1 MKQKILFCSFFLML
15 FTAIGWAQEKIV
27 KGTVSSDEL
36 PLPGAAVVVKGTTH
50 GTQTDFDGNYT
61 LTVKEG
67 DILVF
72 SFVGYTTQEKKVT
85 GGGKNLTLNIKLKE
99 ETNTLDEVV
108 VTAYGGTQKKA
119 KVTSSIAT
127 VKAEVLSTG
136 SFSNPAQALSG
147 AIAGLRVAQTSG
159 SPGAAPTLVL
169 RGGTNLDGSG
179 SPLIIIDGQ
188 IRGGL
193 SDINPDDI
201 ESMDILKDAG
211 ATAIY
216 GARASNGVVL
226 ITTKKGRAGTSSLNV
241 KLKHGFA
248 YMNNQ
253 VDFLSARDYLYW
265 QRTAIRNSARVWQ
278 NGGGVWKGFTNEA
291 TLNGAQPYGTGNK
304 HFKSMTDNTVLNANE
319 NPNSYWSTMFSESL
333 SPSQKQQLL
342 SEGWQTMTDPI
353 TGKELIF
360 YDFDFKKAAFR
371 PFALTRDYS
380 LSMTGG
386 NDKGKYYA
394 GLGYYNQEGLPIM
407 SWYKRLTG
415 TLNAEYKLKPWLT
428 STSNFSIAYATWYK
442 NANNADDDA
451 YFGRMLSAPP
461 TQKDKVNGQIV
472 MGRGGNDGNPR
483 FYEGVFLRDNST
495 NKINFGQ
502 SLRADLYKGLS
513 LTVSGQLMFDE
524 GYYEGFNKDH
534 QISPGKNANNWSRSR
549 GSSAS
554 FERTIRQ
561 TYNSILNYKFDIN
574 AHHFDA
580 MAGYEYYDSYTRGL
594 SASGSEAPTDEFQ
607 DLGLTSNKEGKR
619 GVDTDHYGNRI
630 KSYFGR
636 LNYDYADKY
645 LFSFTIRRDGY
656 SRLINNRWGNFP
668 AASLGWIIS
677 REDFIPDNVKEV
689 LSFAKLRTSFGLNGN
704 VPDKFIGNYTLQGS
718 YGTNKYNGAV
728 GYAIGNFPNKGLRWE
743 KTRTFEVGL
752 DLGFIRN
759 RINANFTVYDRLT
772 SDKIQ
777 SMTLPHSSGAS
788 AINTNNGSFRN
799 RGVEIETN
807 FRIIE
812 KKDLRWNLA
821 INTAYNKNTVVKL
834 PDNGY
839 PNNRQ
844 DAFEVYDGTTG
855 NKKWVGGYQ
864 EGQEPGDMYAYDALG
879 VYQNEE
885 QVRQL
890 ANNLVDET
898 GSKKL
903 YGPAAW
909 ARLSDAEKE
918 KGLPIQPGDVI
929 WRDVNG
935 DGKIDKYDLVKAGN
949 MFPKWT
955 GGLNTTLSYKNMRL
969 SARMDYALNFKQ
981 RISVGNS
988 LPWYLGN
995 MQGTFNTVKQVKD
1008 TWTPDNPTAKY
1019 PKYYWA
1025 DQLGKR
1031 NYERSSTMFIYE
1043 GSYLA
1048 FREVALSYNFE
1059 KDIVSKVGLDNL
1071 EVSLIGQNLGYLTKA
1086 ETYSPEAL
1094 GQSSSGYPLPRTI
1107 ILGLNITF

>member
-1 MKQKILFCSFFLML
+1 MKQKYLFNVFFLL
-15 FTAIGWAQEKIV
+15 FFTTIGWAQEIMV
-27 KGTVSSDEL
+27 KGTVSSDEM

-50 GTQTDFDGNYT
+50 GTQTDFEGNYT
-61 LTVKEG
+61 LTAKEG

-72 SFVGYTTQEKKVT
+72 SFVGYTTQERRVT
-85 GGGKNLTLNIKLKE
+85 GNRPINVSLKE
-99 ETNTLDEVV
+99 EANVLEEVV
-108 VTAYGGTQKKA
+108 LTAYGGTQKKA
-119 KVTSSIAT
+119 KVTSSIAS
-127 VKAEVLSTG
+127 VKTEVLSTG

-147 AIAGLRVAQTSG
+147 AVAGLRVAQTSG

-179 SPLIIIDGQ
+179 SPLVIIDGQ

-193 SDINPDDI
+193 NDINPDDI

-226 ITTKKGRAGTSSLNV
+226 VTTKRGRAGVSSLNV

-253 VDFLSARDYLYW
+253 VEFLNARDYLYW
-265 QRTAIRNSARVWQ
+265 QRTAVRNSARVWQ
-278 NGGGVWKGFTNEA
+278 NASGDWKGFTNEA
-291 TLNGAQPYGTGNK
+291 SLSGAQPYGTGNK
-304 HFKSMTDNTVLNANE
+304 HFKSMTDDTVLNPNE
-319 NPNSYWSTMFSESL
+319 SANSYWSTMFSESL
-333 SPSQKQQLL
+333 SPSQKQKLL

-394 GLGYYNQEGLPIM
+394 GLGYYNQEGLPIK

-442 NANNADDDA
+442 NVNTSADDA

-461 TQKDKVNGQIV
+461 TQKEKVNGQIV
-472 MGRGGNDGNPR
+472 MGRGGGDGNPR
-483 FYEGVFLRDNST
+483 FYENIFLRDNNT

-513 LTVSGQLMFDE
+513 LTVSGQVMFDE
-524 GYYEGFNKDH
+524 EYYESFNKDH
-534 QISPGKNANNWSRSR
+534 QTSPGKAANNWSRTRST
-549 GSSAS
+549 SAS
-554 FERTIRQ
+554 FGRTIRQ
-561 TYNSILNYKFDIN
+561 TYNSILNYKFDIKS
-574 AHHFDA
+574 HHFDA

-619 GVDTDHYGNRI
+619 GIDSYHYGNRI

-668 AASLGWIIS
+668 AASLGWIIT
-677 REDFIPDNVKEV
+677 REEFIPDNIKRV

-704 VPDKFIGNYTLQGS
+704 VPDKFIGDYTLQGS

-728 GYAIGNFPNKGLRWE
+728 GYVIGTFPNKGLRWE

-752 DLGFIRN
+752 DLGFIQN
-759 RINANFTVYDRLT
+759 RINANFTLYDRLT

-807 FRIIE
+807 FRIID
-812 KKDLRWNLA
+812 KNDLHWSLA
-821 INTAYNKNTVVKL
+821 INAAYNKNTVVKL
-834 PDNGY
+834 PHNGY

-844 DAFEVYDGTTG
+844 DAIEVYNPTTG
-855 NKKWVGGYQ
+855 EKEWVGGYQ
-864 EGQEPGDMYAYDALG
+864 EGQEPGDMYAHEALG
-879 VYQNEE
+879 IYQNEE
-885 QVRQL
+885 QVRRL
-890 ANNLVDET
+890 ADNLVDET

-935 DGKIDKYDLVKAGN
+935 DGKIDNYDLVKAGN
-949 MFPKWT
+949 IYPKWT
-955 GGLNTTLSYKNMRL
+955 GGINTTLSYKNIRL

-981 RISVGNS
+981 RISIGNS

-995 MQGTFNTVKQVKD
+995 MQGTFNTVKQVND

-1031 NYERSSTMFIYE
+1031 NYYRSSTMFIYE

-1048 FREVALSYNFE
+1048 FREIALSYNFQ
-1059 KDIVSKVGLDNL
+1059 KDIVSKMGLDNL
-1071 EVSLIGQNLGYLTKA
+1071 ELSLIGQNLGYLTKA

-1094 GQSSSGYPLPRTI
+1094 GQSNSGYPLPRTI
-1107 ILGLNITF
+1107 ILGLNLTF

>member
-1 MKQKILFCSFFLML
+1 MKQKYLFNVFFLL
-15 FTAIGWAQEKIV
+15 FFTTIGWAQEIIV
-27 KGTVSSDEL
+27 KGTVSSDEM

-50 GTQTDFDGNYT
+50 GTQTDFEGNYT
-61 LTVKEG
+61 LTAKEG

-72 SFVGYTTQEKKVT
+72 SFVGYTTQERKVT
-85 GGGKNLTLNIKLKE
+85 GSRPINVSLKE
-99 ETNTLDEVV
+99 EANVLEEVV
-108 VTAYGGTQKKA
+108 LTAYGGTQKKA
-119 KVTSSIAT
+119 KVTSSIAS
-127 VKAEVLSTG
+127 VKTEVLSTG

-147 AIAGLRVAQTSG
+147 AVAGLRVAQTSG

-179 SPLIIIDGQ
+179 SPLVIIDGQ

-193 SDINPDDI
+193 NDINPDDI

-226 ITTKKGRAGTSSLNV
+226 VTTKRGRAGVSSLNV

-253 VDFLSARDYLYW
+253 VEFLNARDYLYW
-265 QRTAIRNSARVWQ
+265 QRTAVRNSARVWQ
-278 NGGGVWKGFTNEA
+278 NASGDWKGFTNEA
-291 TLNGAQPYGTGNK
+291 SLSGAQPYGTGNK
-304 HFKSMTDNTVLNANE
+304 HFKSMTDDTVLNPNE
-319 NPNSYWSTMFSESL
+319 SANSYWSTMFSESL
-333 SPSQKQQLL
+333 SPSQKQKLL

-394 GLGYYNQEGLPIM
+394 GLGYYNQEGLPIK

-442 NANNADDDA
+442 NVNTSADDA

-461 TQKDKVNGQIV
+461 TQKEKVNGQIV
-472 MGRGGNDGNPR
+472 MGRGGADGNPR
-483 FYEGVFLRDNST
+483 FYENIFLRDNNT

-513 LTVSGQLMFDE
+513 LTVSGQVMFDE
-524 GYYEGFNKDH
+524 EYYESFNKDH
-534 QISPGKNANNWSRSR
+534 QTSPGKAANNWSRTRST
-549 GSSAS
+549 SAS
-554 FERTIRQ
+554 FGRTIRQ
-561 TYNSILNYKFDIN
+561 TYNSILNYKFDIKS
-574 AHHFDA
+574 HHFDA

-619 GVDTDHYGNRI
+619 GIDSYHYGNRI

-668 AASLGWIIS
+668 AASLGWIIT
-677 REDFIPDNVKEV
+677 REEFIPDNIKRV

-704 VPDKFIGNYTLQGS
+704 VPDKFIGDYTLQGS

-728 GYAIGNFPNKGLRWE
+728 GYVIGTFPNKGLRWE

-752 DLGFIRN
+752 DLGFIQN
-759 RINANFTVYDRLT
+759 RINANFTLYDRLT

-807 FRIIE
+807 FRIID
-812 KKDLRWNLA
+812 KNDLHWSLA
-821 INTAYNKNTVVKL
+821 VNAAYNKNTVVKL
-834 PDNGY
+834 PYNGY

-844 DAFEVYDGTTG
+844 DAIEVYNPTTG
-855 NKKWVGGYQ
+855 EKEWVGGYQ
-864 EGQEPGDMYAYDALG
+864 EGQEPGDMYAHEALG
-879 VYQNEE
+879 IYQNEE
-885 QVRQL
+885 QVRRL
-890 ANNLVDET
+890 ADNLVDET

-935 DGKIDKYDLVKAGN
+935 DGKIDNYDLVKAGN
-949 MFPKWT
+949 IYPKWT
-955 GGLNTTLSYKNMRL
+955 GGINTTLSYKNIRF

-981 RISVGNS
+981 RISIGNS

-995 MQGTFNTVKQVKD
+995 MQGTFNTVKQVND

-1031 NYERSSTMFIYE
+1031 NYYRSSTMFIYE

-1048 FREVALSYNFE
+1048 FREIALSYNFQ
-1059 KDIVSKVGLDNL
+1059 KDIVSKMGLDNL
-1071 EVSLIGQNLGYLTKA
+1071 ELSLIGQNLGYLTKA

-1094 GQSSSGYPLPRTI
+1094 GQSNSGYPLPRTI
-1107 ILGLNITF
+1107 ILGLNLTF

>member
-1 MKQKILFCSFFLML
+1 MKQKYLFNVFFLL
-15 FTAIGWAQEKIV
+15 FFTTIGWAQEIIV
-27 KGTVSSDEL
+27 KGTVSSDEM

-50 GTQTDFDGNYT
+50 GTQTDFEGNYT
-61 LTVKEG
+61 LTAKEG

-72 SFVGYTTQEKKVT
+72 SFVGYTTQERRVT
-85 GGGKNLTLNIKLKE
+85 GNRPINVSLKE
-99 ETNTLDEVV
+99 EANVLEEVV
-108 VTAYGGTQKKA
+108 LTAYGGTQKKA
-119 KVTSSIAT
+119 KVTSSIAS
-127 VKAEVLSTG
+127 VKTEVLSTG

-147 AIAGLRVAQTSG
+147 AVAGLRVAQTSG

-179 SPLIIIDGQ
+179 SPLVIIDGQ

-193 SDINPDDI
+193 NDINPDDI

-226 ITTKKGRAGTSSLNV
+226 VTTKKGRLGVSSLNV

-253 VDFLSARDYLYW
+253 VEFLNARDYLYW
-265 QRTAIRNSARVWQ
+265 QRTAVRNSARVWQ
-278 NGGGVWKGFTNEA
+278 NASGDWKGFTNEA
-291 TLNGAQPYGTGNK
+291 SLSGAQPYGTGNI
-304 HFKSMTDNTVLNANE
+304 HFKSMTDDTVLNPNE
-319 NPNSYWSTMFSESL
+319 SANSYWSTMFSESL
-333 SPSQKQQLL
+333 SPSQKQKLL

-394 GLGYYNQEGLPIM
+394 GLGYYNQEGLPIK

-442 NANNADDDA
+442 NVNTSADDA

-461 TQKDKVNGQIV
+461 TQKEKVNGQIV
-472 MGRGGNDGNPR
+472 MGRGGGDGNPR
-483 FYEGVFLRDNST
+483 FYENIFLRDNNT

-513 LTVSGQLMFDE
+513 LTVSGQVMFDE
-524 GYYEGFNKDH
+524 EYYESFNKDH
-534 QISPGKNANNWSRSR
+534 QTSPGKAANNWSRTRST
-549 GSSAS
+549 SAS
-554 FERTIRQ
+554 FGRTIRQ
-561 TYNSILNYKFDIN
+561 TYNSILNYKFDIKS
-574 AHHFDA
+574 HHFDA

-619 GVDTDHYGNRI
+619 GIDSYHYGNRI

-668 AASLGWIIS
+668 AASLGWIIT
-677 REDFIPDNVKEV
+677 REEFIPDNIKRV

-704 VPDKFIGNYTLQGS
+704 VPDKFIGDYTLQGS

-728 GYAIGNFPNKGLRWE
+728 GYVIGTFPNKGLRWE

-752 DLGFIRN
+752 DLGFIQN
-759 RINANFTVYDRLT
+759 RINANFTLYDRLT

-807 FRIIE
+807 FRIID
-812 KKDLRWNLA
+812 KNDLHWSLA
-821 INTAYNKNTVVKL
+821 INAAYNKNTVVKL
-834 PDNGY
+834 PHNGY

-844 DAFEVYDGTTG
+844 DAIEVYNPTTG
-855 NKKWVGGYQ
+855 EKEWVGGYQ
-864 EGQEPGDMYAYDALG
+864 EGQEPGDMYAHEALG
-879 VYQNEE
+879 IYQNEE
-885 QVRQL
+885 QVRRL
-890 ANNLVDET
+890 ADNLVDET

-935 DGKIDKYDLVKAGN
+935 DGKIDNYDLVKAGN
-949 MFPKWT
+949 IYPKWT
-955 GGLNTTLSYKNMRL
+955 GGINTTLSYKNIRL

-981 RISVGNS
+981 RISIGNS

-995 MQGTFNTVKQVKD
+995 MQGTFNTVKQVND

-1031 NYERSSTMFIYE
+1031 NYYRSSTMFIYE

-1048 FREVALSYNFE
+1048 FREIALSYNFQ
-1059 KDIVSKVGLDNL
+1059 KDIVSKMGLDNL
-1071 EVSLIGQNLGYLTKA
+1071 ELSLIGQNLGYLTKA

-1094 GQSSSGYPLPRTI
+1094 GQSNSGYPLPRTI
-1107 ILGLNITF
+1107 ILGLNLTF

>member
-1 MKQKILFCSFFLML
+1 MKQKYLFNVFFLL
-15 FTAIGWAQEKIV
+15 FFTTIGWAQEIIV
-27 KGTVSSDEL
+27 KGTVSSDEM

-50 GTQTDFDGNYT
+50 GTQTDFEGNYT
-61 LTVKEG
+61 LTAKEG

-72 SFVGYTTQEKKVT
+72 SFVGYTTQEKRVT
-85 GGGKNLTLNIKLKE
+85 GSRPINVSLKE
-99 ETNTLDEVV
+99 EANVLEEVV
-108 VTAYGGTQKKA
+108 LTAYGGTQKKA
-119 KVTSSIAT
+119 KVTSSIAS
-127 VKAEVLSTG
+127 VKTEVLSTG

-147 AIAGLRVAQTSG
+147 AVAGLRVAQTSG

-179 SPLIIIDGQ
+179 SPLVIIDGQ

-193 SDINPDDI
+193 NDINPDDI

-226 ITTKKGRAGTSSLNV
+226 VTTKRGRAGVSSLNV

-253 VDFLSARDYLYW
+253 VEFLNARDYLYW
-265 QRTAIRNSARVWQ
+265 QRTAVRNSARVWQ
-278 NGGGVWKGFTNEA
+278 NASGDWKGFTNEA
-291 TLNGAQPYGTGNK
+291 SLSGAQPYGTGNK
-304 HFKSMTDNTVLNANE
+304 HFKSMTDDTVLNPNE
-319 NPNSYWSTMFSESL
+319 SANSYWSTMFSESL
-333 SPSQKQQLL
+333 SPSQKQKLL

-394 GLGYYNQEGLPIM
+394 GLGYYNQEGLPIK

-442 NANNADDDA
+442 NVNTSADDA

-461 TQKDKVNGQIV
+461 TQKEKVNGQIV
-472 MGRGGNDGNPR
+472 MGRGGGDGNPR
-483 FYEGVFLRDNST
+483 FYENIFLRDNNT

-513 LTVSGQLMFDE
+513 LTVSGQVMFDE
-524 GYYEGFNKDH
+524 EYYESFNKDH
-534 QISPGKNANNWSRSR
+534 QTSPGKAANNWSRTRST
-549 GSSAS
+549 SAS
-554 FERTIRQ
+554 FGRTIRQ
-561 TYNSILNYKFDIN
+561 TYNSILNYKFDIKS
-574 AHHFDA
+574 HHFDA

-619 GVDTDHYGNRI
+619 GIDSYHYGNRI

-668 AASLGWIIS
+668 AASLGWIIT
-677 REDFIPDNVKEV
+677 REEFIPDNIKRV

-704 VPDKFIGNYTLQGS
+704 VPDKFIGDYTLQGS

-728 GYAIGNFPNKGLRWE
+728 GYVIGTFPNKGLRWE

-752 DLGFIRN
+752 DLGFIQN
-759 RINANFTVYDRLT
+759 RINANFTLYDRLT

-807 FRIIE
+807 FRIID
-812 KKDLRWNLA
+812 KNDLHWSLA
-821 INTAYNKNTVVKL
+821 INAAYNKNTVVKL
-834 PDNGY
+834 PHNGY

-844 DAFEVYDGTTG
+844 DAIEVYNPTTG
-855 NKKWVGGYQ
+855 EKEWVGGYQ
-864 EGQEPGDMYAYDALG
+864 EGQEPGDMYAHEALG
-879 VYQNEE
+879 IYQNEE
-885 QVRQL
+885 QVRRL
-890 ANNLVDET
+890 ADNLVDET

-935 DGKIDKYDLVKAGN
+935 DGKIDNYDLVKAGN
-949 MFPKWT
+949 IYPKWT
-955 GGLNTTLSYKNMRL
+955 GGINTTLSYKNIRL

-981 RISVGNS
+981 RISIGNS

-995 MQGTFNTVKQVKD
+995 MQGTFNTVKQVND

-1031 NYERSSTMFIYE
+1031 NYYRSSTMFIYE

-1048 FREVALSYNFE
+1048 FREIALSYNFQ
-1059 KDIVSKVGLDNL
+1059 KDIVSKMGLDNL
-1071 EVSLIGQNLGYLTKA
+1071 ELSLIGQNLGYLTKA

-1094 GQSSSGYPLPRTI
+1094 GQSNSGYPLPRTI
-1107 ILGLNITF
+1107 ILGLNLTF

>member
-1 MKQKILFCSFFLML
+1 MKQKYLFNVFFLL
-15 FTAIGWAQEKIV
+15 FFTTIGWAQEIMV
-27 KGTVSSDEL
+27 KGTVSSDEM

-50 GTQTDFDGNYT
+50 GTQTDFEGNYT
-61 LTVKEG
+61 LTAKEG

-72 SFVGYTTQEKKVT
+72 SFVGYTTQERRVT
-85 GGGKNLTLNIKLKE
+85 GNRPINVSLKE
-99 ETNTLDEVV
+99 EANVLEEVV
-108 VTAYGGTQKKA
+108 LTAYGGTQKKA
-119 KVTSSIAT
+119 KVTSSIAS
-127 VKAEVLSTG
+127 VKTEVLSTG

-147 AIAGLRVAQTSG
+147 AVAGLRVAQTSG

-179 SPLIIIDGQ
+179 SPLVIIDGQ

-193 SDINPDDI
+193 NDINPDDI

-226 ITTKKGRAGTSSLNV
+226 VTTKKGRLGVSSLNV

-253 VDFLSARDYLYW
+253 VEFLNARDYLYW
-265 QRTAIRNSARVWQ
+265 QRTAVRNSARVWQ
-278 NGGGVWKGFTNEA
+278 NASGDWKGFTNEA
-291 TLNGAQPYGTGNK
+291 SLSGAQPYGTGNI
-304 HFKSMTDNTVLNANE
+304 HFKSMTDDTVLNPNE
-319 NPNSYWSTMFSESL
+319 SANSYWSTMFSESL
-333 SPSQKQQLL
+333 SPSQKQKLL

-394 GLGYYNQEGLPIM
+394 GLGYYNQEGLPIK

-442 NANNADDDA
+442 NVNTSADDA

-461 TQKDKVNGQIV
+461 TQKEKVNGQIV
-472 MGRGGNDGNPR
+472 MGRGGGDGNPR
-483 FYEGVFLRDNST
+483 FYENIFLRDNNT

-513 LTVSGQLMFDE
+513 LTVSGQVMFDE
-524 GYYEGFNKDH
+524 EYYESFNKDH
-534 QISPGKNANNWSRSR
+534 QTSPGKAANNWSRTRST
-549 GSSAS
+549 SAS
-554 FERTIRQ
+554 FGRTIRQ
-561 TYNSILNYKFDIN
+561 TYNSILNYKFDIKS
-574 AHHFDA
+574 HHFDA

-619 GVDTDHYGNRI
+619 GIDSYHYGNRI

-668 AASLGWIIS
+668 AASLGWIIT
-677 REDFIPDNVKEV
+677 REEFIPDNIKRV

-704 VPDKFIGNYTLQGS
+704 VPDKFIGDYTLQGS

-728 GYAIGNFPNKGLRWE
+728 GYVIGTFPNKGLRWE

-752 DLGFIRN
+752 DLGFIQN
-759 RINANFTVYDRLT
+759 RINANFTLYDRLT

-807 FRIIE
+807 FRIID
-812 KKDLRWNLA
+812 KNDLHWSLA
-821 INTAYNKNTVVKL
+821 INAAYNKNTVVKL
-834 PDNGY
+834 PHNGY

-844 DAFEVYDGTTG
+844 DAIEVYNPTTG
-855 NKKWVGGYQ
+855 EKEWVGGYQ
-864 EGQEPGDMYAYDALG
+864 EGQEPGDMYAHEALG
-879 VYQNEE
+879 IYQNEE
-885 QVRQL
+885 QVRRL
-890 ANNLVDET
+890 ADNLVDET

-935 DGKIDKYDLVKAGN
+935 DGIIDNYDLVKAGN
-949 MFPKWT
+949 IYPKWT
-955 GGLNTTLSYKNMRL
+955 GGINTTLSYKNIRL

-981 RISVGNS
+981 RISIGNS

-995 MQGTFNTVKQVKD
+995 MQGTFNTVKQVND

-1031 NYERSSTMFIYE
+1031 NYYRSSTMFIYE

-1048 FREVALSYNFE
+1048 FREIALSYNFQ
-1059 KDIVSKVGLDNL
+1059 KDIVSKMGLDNL
-1071 EVSLIGQNLGYLTKA
+1071 ELSLIGQNLGYLTKA

-1094 GQSSSGYPLPRTI
+1094 GQSNSGYPLPRTI
-1107 ILGLNITF
+1107 ILGLNLTF

>member
-1 MKQKILFCSFFLML
+1 MKQKYLFNVFFLL
-15 FTAIGWAQEKIV
+15 FFTTIGWAQEIMV
-27 KGTVSSDEL
+27 KGTVSSDEM
-36 PLPGAAVVVKGTTH
+36 PLPGAAVVVKDTTH
-50 GTQTDFDGNYT
+50 GTQTDFEGNYT
-61 LTVKEG
+61 LTAKEG

-72 SFVGYTTQEKKVT
+72 SFVGYTTQERRVT
-85 GGGKNLTLNIKLKE
+85 GNRPINVSLKE
-99 ETNTLDEVV
+99 EANVLEEVV
-108 VTAYGGTQKKA
+108 LTAYGGTQKKA
-119 KVTSSIAT
+119 KVTSSIAS
-127 VKAEVLSTG
+127 VKTEVLSTG

-147 AIAGLRVAQTSG
+147 AVAGLRVAQTSG

-179 SPLIIIDGQ
+179 SPLVIIDGQ

-193 SDINPDDI
+193 NDINPDDI

-226 ITTKKGRAGTSSLNV
+226 VTTKKGRLGVSSLNV

-253 VDFLSARDYLYW
+253 VEFLNARDYLYW
-265 QRTAIRNSARVWQ
+265 QRTAVRNSARVWQ
-278 NGGGVWKGFTNEA
+278 NASGDWKGFTNEA
-291 TLNGAQPYGTGNK
+291 SLSGAQPYGTGNK
-304 HFKSMTDNTVLNANE
+304 HFKSMTDDTVLNPNE
-319 NPNSYWSTMFSESL
+319 SANSYWSTMFSESL
-333 SPSQKQQLL
+333 SPSQKQKLL

-394 GLGYYNQEGLPIM
+394 GLGYYNQEGLPIK

-442 NANNADDDA
+442 NVNTSADDA

-461 TQKDKVNGQIV
+461 TQKEKVNGQIV
-472 MGRGGNDGNPR
+472 MGRGGGDGNPR
-483 FYEGVFLRDNST
+483 FYENIFLRDNNT

-513 LTVSGQLMFDE
+513 LTVSGQVMFDE
-524 GYYEGFNKDH
+524 EYYESFNKDH
-534 QISPGKNANNWSRSR
+534 QTSPGKAANNWSRTRST
-549 GSSAS
+549 SAS
-554 FERTIRQ
+554 FGRTIRQ
-561 TYNSILNYKFDIN
+561 TYNSILNYKFDIKS
-574 AHHFDA
+574 HHFDA

-619 GVDTDHYGNRI
+619 GIDSYHYGNRI

-668 AASLGWIIS
+668 AASLGWIIT
-677 REDFIPDNVKEV
+677 REEFIPDNIKRV

-704 VPDKFIGNYTLQGS
+704 VPDKFIGDYTLQGS

-728 GYAIGNFPNKGLRWE
+728 GYVIGTFPNKGLRWE

-752 DLGFIRN
+752 DLGFIQN
-759 RINANFTVYDRLT
+759 RINANFTLYDRLT

-807 FRIIE
+807 FRIID
-812 KKDLRWNLA
+812 KNDLHWSLA
-821 INTAYNKNTVVKL
+821 INAAYNKNTVVKL
-834 PDNGY
+834 PHNGY

-844 DAFEVYDGTTG
+844 DAIEVYNPTTG
-855 NKKWVGGYQ
+855 EKEWVGGYQ
-864 EGQEPGDMYAYDALG
+864 EGQEPGDMYAHEALG
-879 VYQNEE
+879 IYQNEE
-885 QVRQL
+885 QVRRL

-935 DGKIDKYDLVKAGN
+935 DGKIDNYDLVKAGN
-949 MFPKWT
+949 IYPKWT
-955 GGLNTTLSYKNMRL
+955 GGINTTLSYKNIRL

-981 RISVGNS
+981 RISIGNS

-995 MQGTFNTVKQVKD
+995 MQGTFNTVKQVND

-1031 NYERSSTMFIYE
+1031 NYYRSSTMFIYE

-1048 FREVALSYNFE
+1048 FREIALSYNFQ
-1059 KDIVSKVGLDNL
+1059 KDIVSKMGLDNL
-1071 EVSLIGQNLGYLTKA
+1071 ELSLIGQNLGYLTKA

-1094 GQSSSGYPLPRTI
+1094 GQSNSGYPLPRTI
-1107 ILGLNITF
+1107 ILGLNLTF

>member
-1 MKQKILFCSFFLML
+1 MKQKYLFNVFFLL
-15 FTAIGWAQEKIV
+15 FFTTIGWTQEIIV
-27 KGTVSSDEL
+27 KGTVSSDEM

-50 GTQTDFDGNYT
+50 GTQTDFEGNYT
-61 LTVKEG
+61 LTAKEG

-72 SFVGYTTQEKKVT
+72 SFVGYTTQERRVT
-85 GGGKNLTLNIKLKE
+85 GNRPINVSLKE
-99 ETNTLDEVV
+99 EANVLEEVV
-108 VTAYGGTQKKA
+108 LTAYGGTQKKA
-119 KVTSSIAT
+119 KVTSSIAS
-127 VKAEVLSTG
+127 VKTEVLSTG

-147 AIAGLRVAQTSG
+147 AVAGLRVAQTSG

-179 SPLIIIDGQ
+179 SPLVIIDGQ

-193 SDINPDDI
+193 NDINPDDI

-226 ITTKKGRAGTSSLNV
+226 VTTKKGRLGVSSLNV

-253 VDFLSARDYLYW
+253 VEFLNARDYLYW
-265 QRTAIRNSARVWQ
+265 QRTAVRNSARVWQ
-278 NGGGVWKGFTNEA
+278 NASGDWKGFTNEA
-291 TLNGAQPYGTGNK
+291 SLSGAQPYGTGNI
-304 HFKSMTDNTVLNANE
+304 HFKSMTDDTVLNPNE
-319 NPNSYWSTMFSESL
+319 SANSYWSTMFSESL
-333 SPSQKQQLL
+333 SPSQKQKLL

-394 GLGYYNQEGLPIM
+394 GLGYYNQEGLPIK

-442 NANNADDDA
+442 NVNTSADDA

-461 TQKDKVNGQIV
+461 TQKEKVNGQIV
-472 MGRGGNDGNPR
+472 MGRGGGDGNPR
-483 FYEGVFLRDNST
+483 FYENIFLRDNNT

-513 LTVSGQLMFDE
+513 LTVSGQVMFDE
-524 GYYEGFNKDH
+524 EYYESFNKDH
-534 QISPGKNANNWSRSR
+534 QTSPGKAANNWSRTRST
-549 GSSAS
+549 SAS
-554 FERTIRQ
+554 FGRTIRQ
-561 TYNSILNYKFDIN
+561 TYNSILNYKFDIKS
-574 AHHFDA
+574 HHFDA

-619 GVDTDHYGNRI
+619 GIDSYHYGNRI

-668 AASLGWIIS
+668 AASLGWIIT
-677 REDFIPDNVKEV
+677 REEFIPDNIKRV

-704 VPDKFIGNYTLQGS
+704 VPDKFIGDYTLQGS

-728 GYAIGNFPNKGLRWE
+728 GYVIGTFPNKGLRWE

-752 DLGFIRN
+752 DLGFIQN
-759 RINANFTVYDRLT
+759 RINANFTLYDRLT

-807 FRIIE
+807 FRIID
-812 KKDLRWNLA
+812 KNDLHWSLA
-821 INTAYNKNTVVKL
+821 INAAYNKNTVVKL
-834 PDNGY
+834 PHNGY

-844 DAFEVYDGTTG
+844 DAIEVYNPTTG
-855 NKKWVGGYQ
+855 EKEWVGGYQ
-864 EGQEPGDMYAYDALG
+864 EGQEPGDMYAHEALG
-879 VYQNEE
+879 IYQNEE
-885 QVRQL
+885 QVRRL
-890 ANNLVDET
+890 ADNLVDET

-935 DGKIDKYDLVKAGN
+935 DGKIDNYDLVKAGN
-949 MFPKWT
+949 IYPKWT
-955 GGLNTTLSYKNMRL
+955 GGINTTLSYKNIRL

-981 RISVGNS
+981 RISIGNS

-995 MQGTFNTVKQVKD
+995 MQGTFNTVKQVND

-1025 DQLGKR
+1025 DQLGKC
-1031 NYERSSTMFIYE
+1031 NYYRSSTMFIYE

-1048 FREVALSYNFE
+1048 FREIALSYNFQ
-1059 KDIVSKVGLDNL
+1059 KDIVSKMGLDNL
-1071 EVSLIGQNLGYLTKA
+1071 ELSLIGQNLGYLTKA

-1094 GQSSSGYPLPRTI
+1094 GQSNSGYPLPRTI
-1107 ILGLNITF
+1107 ILGLNLTF